1 MSSKNLAVS
10 VRDLSKAYTI
20 AHDDVKHS
28 TASEALVHSIKNLGK
43 RSTKETFWALKDIS
57 FDIEKGDVVGII
69 GRNGAGKSTL
79 LKTLSQITEPTTGEI
94 RLYGRVG
101 SLLEV
106 GTGFHPELTGR
117 ENIYLNGAILGMK
130 KSEIAKQFDAIV
142 DFAEVE
148 KFLDTPVKRY
158 SSGMYVRLA
167 FAVAAHLNPEILIVD
182 EVLAVGDAN
191 FQKKCL
197 GKMQDVSQQ
206 DGKTVIFVSHN
217 MSTILRLCKN
227 VILLNQGQILKMG
240 AGEEVTR
247 DYLTLGS
254 EKAIAAERIW
264 PNSQQTPGDQ
274 VARLCAARVLNA
286 RGEVSETIDI
296 AEPMSIEI
304 EYEFLGGN
312 VDCVAAFHVINDMG
326 VTLFASGDFTNP
338 HWKATPRTPGVV
350 RSTCQIPAH
359 FFAEGRVS
367 VLIAV
372 CSYNPDTVHALE
384 NDALAFV
391 VVDQTEGTGARGHAA
406 SAWPGVL
413 RPMLQWDV
421 APVL

>member
-10 VRDLSKAYTI
+10 VRGLSKSYTI
-20 AHDDVKHS
+20 AHNDVKHS
-28 TASEALVHSIKNLGK
+28 TASEAIIHGIKNLGK
-43 RSTKETFWALKDIS
+43 RSTKETFWALKDVS

-69 GRNGAGKSTL
+69 GHNGAGKSTL
-79 LKTLSQITEPTTGEI
+79 LKVLSQITEPTSGEI

-130 KSEIAKQFDAIV
+130 KSEIARQFDAIV

-197 GKMQDVSQQ
+197 GKMEEIGDS
-206 DGKTVIFVSHN
+206 GRTVIFVSHN
-217 MSTILRLCKN
+217 MSTVLRLCKTVVLMDHGRVIKTGKGEELTSDYLALGNKN
-227 VILLNQGQILKMG
+227 VI
-240 AGEEVTR
+240 T
-247 DYLTLGS
+247 
-254 EKAIAAERIW
+254 AERVW
-264 PNSQQTPGDQ
+264 PQSSEAPGDKT
-274 VARLCAARVLNA
+274 ARLRAARVLNS
-286 RGEVSETIDI
+286 RGQVSEAMDI
-296 AEPMSIEI
+296 AEPMSVEI

-312 VDCVAAFHVINDMG
+312 VACTALFHVINETG
-326 VTLFASGDFTNP
+326 TVLFSSADFNSKD
-338 HWKATPRTPGVV
+338 WGATSRTPGLV
-350 RSTCQIPAH
+350 RSTCHIPGN
-359 FFAEGRVS
+359 FFAGRS
-367 VLIAV
+367 
-372 CSYNPDTVHALE
+372 N
-384 NDALAFV
+384 F
-391 VVDQTEGTGARGHAA
+391 GFGRGVQLQSRYSSRHRKRRI
-406 SAWPGVL
+406 GVYGC
-413 RPMLQWDV
+413 
-421 APVL
+421 